1 MTVNIQ
7 ATFKRDQSHMDGLG
21 AIAEELA
28 KNPLQARIIVATVEC
43 TRVTHNVK
51 DGTDV
56 PTVRLTAVEVC
67 DGTDAVTV
75 STIMER
81 LYAARTGRDDLPQSL
96 FDPPQPDDD
105 EQPAIADRPADPWPG
120 DVDFTAPEFTGDS
133 SDVQQLDQD
142 APADEPSDAAPDEP
156 PATDNRTRRQGGR
169 KGRAT

>member
-7 ATFKRDQSHMDGLG
+7 AKFKRDQSHMDGLG

-51 DGTDV
+51 DGTDI
-56 PTVRLTAVEVC
+56 PTVKLTAVEVC
-67 DGTDAVTV
+67 EGTDAVQV

-96 FDPPQPDDD
+96 FDPPQPD
-105 EQPAIADRPADPWPG
+105 ERPADAPAESWPG
-120 DVDFTAPEFTGDS
+120 DVDFTAPEFDGPPLDPA
-133 SDVQQLDQD
+133 DVQQLD
-142 APADEPSDAAPDEP
+142 EPDEQ
-156 PATDNRTRRQGGR
+156 PATDGDDEQPPPKRGRRR
-169 KGRAT
+169 S

>member
-67 DGTDAVTV
+67 EGTDAVTV

-81 LYAARTGRDDLPQSL
+81 LYAGRTGRDDLPQSL
-96 FDPPQPDDD
+96 FDPPQPDDE
-105 EQPAIADRPADPWPG
+105 EQPNVEADRPAEAWPG
-120 DVDFTAPEFTGDS
+120 DVDFTAPEFGETPDPA
-133 SDVQQLDQD
+133 DVQQLDVP
-142 APADEPSDAAPDEP
+142 PADEPEANTGEQPDDEADP
-156 PATDNRTRRQGGR
+156 PQPKRGRRR
-169 KGRAT
+169 